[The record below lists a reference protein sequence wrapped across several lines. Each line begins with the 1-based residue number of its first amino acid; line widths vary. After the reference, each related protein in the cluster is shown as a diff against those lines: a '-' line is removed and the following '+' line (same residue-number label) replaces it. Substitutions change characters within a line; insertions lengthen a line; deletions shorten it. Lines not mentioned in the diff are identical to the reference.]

1 MTAPGRR
8 AASGREPLAEV
19 AAVTQR
25 LSVLLAA
32 GVTPASAWQHVA
44 ASTGSILASRVAGA
58 PSASVADAVI
68 EAAASLDPLE
78 AAAWRG
84 LAAAWTV
91 ATRAGAPLAPCL
103 RRYSQS
109 LRDLAQAQRDARV
122 ALAAPVATARMV
134 LALPIVGVLFG
145 TALGFNTLAVLFGT
159 VIGWICLAVGGALMA
174 IALKW
179 NASMVARAR
188 PKDPAPGIGCDLMAI
203 AVSGGSALDH
213 ARAIVDETVARF
225 CLPAIV
231 GVDEV
236 LELSRSAGVP
246 AAELL
251 NSQAEE
257 LRRVATARAQE
268 DAAALGVRLMLPLGL
283 CILPAFMVL
292 GVVPLLIAVI
302 SSTVGSL

>member
-1 MTAPGRR
+1 
-8 AASGREPLAEV
+8 
-19 AAVTQR
+19 
-25 LSVLLAA
+25 
-32 GVTPASAWQHVA
+32 
-44 ASTGSILASRVAGA
+44 
-58 PSASVADAVI
+58 
-68 EAAASLDPLE
+68 
-78 AAAWRG
+78 
-84 LAAAWTV
+84 
-91 ATRAGAPLAPCL
+91 
-103 RRYSQS
+103 
-109 LRDLAQAQRDARV
+109 
-122 ALAAPVATARMV
+122 
-134 LALPIVGVLFG
+134 
-145 TALGFNTLAVLFGT
+145 
-159 VIGWICLAVGGALMA
+159 
-174 IALKW
+174 
-179 NASMVARAR
+179 MVARAR

-225 CLPAIV
+225 CLPAVV

-257 LRRVATARAQE
+257 LRRVATAHAQE